1 MQVEIIKNYL
11 NVIRFN
17 SAFDWYGSYYF
28 YQPLVKSGEWKFKVY
43 VNFVLIFDQDYYQM
57 DLLGY
62 LIDNSTD
69 DSIDGLS
76 DDEILGQFD
85 AIFVYYQMD
94 SDYGLLSKKDF
105 VIPEAQKIN

>member
-1 MQVEIIKNYL
+1 
-11 NVIRFN
+11 
-17 SAFDWYGSYYF
+17 
-28 YQPLVKSGEWKFKVY
+28 
-43 VNFVLIFDQDYYQM
+43 M

-76 DDEILGQFD
+76 DDEILDYFD
-85 AIFVYYQMD
+85 AMFVYYQMD